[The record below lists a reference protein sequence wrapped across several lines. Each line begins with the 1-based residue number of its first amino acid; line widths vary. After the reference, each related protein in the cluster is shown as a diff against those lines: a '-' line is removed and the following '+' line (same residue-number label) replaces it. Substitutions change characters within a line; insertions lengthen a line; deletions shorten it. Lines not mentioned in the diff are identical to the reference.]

1 MFPERKENEQNF
13 TITKDGVEY
22 KLPVHWSLTDSGS
35 YTFGASSSPGPLP
48 MEVMQ
53 WGMERLTDGLSRWSF
68 PWKVLRK
75 KTMTKC

>member
-35 YTFGASSSPGPLP
+35 YTFRSKLQSRAFAHGG
-48 MEVMQ
+48 
-53 WGMERLTDGLSRWSF
+53 RLTAGPFRWNF
-68 PWKVLRK
+68 PWRELPK
-75 KTMTKC
+75 KIMTKC

>member
-35 YTFGASSSPGPLP
+35 YTFRSKL
-48 MEVMQ
+48 Q
-53 WGMERLTDGLSRWSF
+53 SRAFAHGWQ
-68 PWKVLRK
+68 
-75 KTMTKC
+75 

>member
-35 YTFGASSSPGPLP
+35 YTFRSKLQSRAFAHGSDA
-48 MEVMQ
+48 V
-53 WGMERLTDGLSRWSF
+53 GMGRLTAGPFRWNF
-68 PWKVLRK
+68 PWRELPK
-75 KTMTKC
+75 KIMTKC